1 MTMNPRPSIVPLIVF
16 CLTLSPFLIMANI
29 QPGRTLNVEQPSS
42 DSITLLEAAG
52 WLESAYVC
60 WQPVEEATRYKVVCT
75 GEGLVNKV
83 LDDPLIRSYGTYWRA
98 DLPGLKPG
106 WYCLSVTAVVDTVEG
121 PSSVTDSLNVLPYDR
136 SGYGFWNN
144 RIPGGYQADGT
155 LKTNAAV
162 IYVTEKTKNT
172 VSLNVTGAT
181 TNPCVGLQTIL
192 DGYKKGKETRP
203 LVIRL
208 IGQIT
213 DPSYLLNGDLVI
225 ENGNNQAG
233 YMTLEGIGDDAVVD
247 GWGIRVK
254 NASNVEIRNLAT
266 MNVNSGEGD
275 NIGLQ
280 QNNDHIW
287 IHHNDLFY
295 GDAGSDADQV
305 KGDGAMD
312 CKKSVYVTFDYNH
325 FWDTG
330 KTHLL
335 GLSEAGLPDLFVTY
349 HHNWYDHS
357 DSRHPRVRYYSAHV
371 YNNYYDGVAKYG
383 VGSTLG
389 SSVFVEGNYFRH
401 CAYPMLISMQGS
413 DVYSPAKQAN
423 DYSDMPTFSKENG
436 GIIKAYNNY
445 MTGQRRFVPYGA
457 SGFPNPMVD
466 FDAYVVADRNDT
478 VPATVVSAYGGNR
491 YNNFDTQSSLMY
503 AYVADSPEVARNKV
517 VSYAGRI
524 KGGDFKW
531 VFNNEVDDADAEVNQ
546 ALKTALS
553 SYTTTLVAVQGE
565 GNSPVDPDDPDDPI
579 QPGNDTTLVHNF
591 TTSGKQNS
599 FFSITGNLSTSK
611 GTVTYQS
618 LTLTTCLK
626 LESSTVVSFTTDR
639 EAILTLVFNTG
650 FAGKVLVDDTV
661 RTVTNGVLT
670 ITLPAGKHQVKKSDT
685 ANLYYIQLAY
695 PTDLFTVRKETVFL
709 SHNPVDELVEVM
721 GTTTIFRVECLSLDG
736 TVQLLDLSENKVL
749 NVSVLRPGFYLLRV
763 YTPSGVHVVRMLKR

>member
-1 MTMNPRPSIVPLIVF
+1 MLLFASCFAVSSNMAVANPQTLGLMKVDDQDVVSI
-16 CLTLSPFLIMANI
+16 A
-29 QPGRTLNVEQPSS
+29 
-42 DSITLLEAAG
+42 LLEAAG
-52 WLESAYVC
+52 WRESAYVC
-60 WQPVEEATRYKVVCT
+60 WQPVEGATRYKVVCT
-75 GEGLVNKV
+75 GEGVVNKV

-106 WYCLSVTAVVDTVEG
+106 WYRFSVTAVVDSVEG

-144 RIPGGYQADGT
+144 RLPGAYKADGT
-155 LKTNAAV
+155 LKSNAAV
-162 IYVTEKTKNT
+162 IYISEQTKNT

-233 YMTLEGIGDDAVVD
+233 YITVEGIGDDAVVD

-287 IHHNDLFY
+287 IHHNDFFY

-401 CAYPMLISMQGS
+401 CTYPMLISMQGS

-445 MTGQRRFVPYGA
+445 MTGQLRFVPYGT
-457 SGFPNPMVD
+457 SDFPNPMVD
-466 FDAYVVADRNDT
+466 FDAYVVADRYDT
-478 VPATVVSAYGGNR
+478 VPAAVVSAYGGNR

-503 AYVADSPEVARNKV
+503 AYVADSPEVARVKV
-517 VSYAGRI
+517 VHYAGRI

-531 VFNNEVDDADAEVNQ
+531 VFNNEVDDTDAEVNQ

-565 GNSPVDPDDPDDPI
+565 GASPVDPDDPDDPI

-670 ITLPAGKHQVKKSDT
+670 FTLPAGKHQVKKSDT

-695 PTDLFTVRKETVFL
+695 PTDLFTVKKETVFL

-721 GTTTIFRVECLSLDG
+721 GSTTIFRVECLSLDG

-749 NVSVLRPGFYLLRV
+749 NVSILRPGFYLLRV
-763 YTPSGVHVVRMLKR
+763 YTLSGVQIVRMLKR